1 MVDRIHG
8 KPIDISK
15 FKKPVLDD
23 IGSHLAKICNIVD
36 YLANNEVS
44 IEQAQCYVCGTE
56 SREPLIIIHG
66 FQYVTCSA
74 CEHVYTSR
82 RYSDDSIRRFYESN
96 AYWAEVTYANK
107 ETCYYRRD
115 NVALPKVE
123 FVERYL
129 GEKFGTWIDVGSG
142 IGDMVSVAQTKG
154 YRAVGLELST
164 TSVDFARQVFG
175 LQLVRSTIGEYLADH
190 PEVIGTA
197 SVVSMIGVLEHVVSP
212 ISLLN
217 DAQRTLRAGG
227 VAMIQVPNA
236 KSLASMVQAC
246 FPENVFR
253 HMSPIEHIMLF
264 TESSLTTALKL
275 TGFEPVAY
283 WYHGLDIY
291 ELMTNLVMANSR
303 VQDSMLFKTLLESMN
318 DIQQVID
325 NREQSDRIICIA
337 KKRRDAVNKTCTS
350 NNEVN

>member
-8 KPIDISK
+8 KPIDIAK

-23 IGSHLAKICNIVD
+23 IGGHLAKIRSIVD
-36 YLANNEVS
+36 YLASNEVS
-44 IEQAQCYVCGTE
+44 IDQAQCYVCGSE
-56 SREPLIIIHG
+56 IRELLADIHG
-66 FQYVTCSA
+66 FSYVSCSA
-74 CEHVYTSR
+74 CGHVYTSR
-82 RYSDDSIRRFYESN
+82 RYSDDAIRRFYESN

-123 FVERYL
+123 FAERYL
-129 GEKFGTWIDVGSG
+129 GEKSGTWIDVGSG

-154 YRAVGLELST
+154 YQAIGLELST
-164 TSVDFARQVFG
+164 TSVEFAKEVFG
-175 LQLVRSTIGEYLADH
+175 LQLVRRTIAEYLTDH
-190 PEVIGTA
+190 PEVLGTA

-212 ISLLN
+212 IDLLK
-217 DAQRTLRAGG
+217 DAHRTLRPGG

-264 TESSLTTALKL
+264 TESSLATALKL

-291 ELMTNLVMANSR
+291 ELMTNLVLANNR
-303 VQDSMLFKTLLESMN
+303 VQDSMLYRTMLESMN
-318 DIQQVID
+318 DLQQVID
-325 NREQSDRIICIA
+325 DREQSDRIICIA
-337 KKRRDAVNKTCTS
+337 KNTDL
-350 NNEVN
+350 